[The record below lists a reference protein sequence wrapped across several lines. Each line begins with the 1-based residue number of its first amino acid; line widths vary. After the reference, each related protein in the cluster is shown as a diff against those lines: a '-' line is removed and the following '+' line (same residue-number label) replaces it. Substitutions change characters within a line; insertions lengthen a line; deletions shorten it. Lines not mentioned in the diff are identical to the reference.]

1 MTVALAEPVG
11 LGARRAPSRVVFG
24 PHETNLG
31 RLRGISERHAAYYAR
46 RARGGA
52 GLIVTET
59 ASVHPS
65 DWPYERAPLASD
77 CAAGWSATAASC
89 HPHGALVL
97 ASLGHAGMQ
106 GSSAYS
112 QRALWA
118 PSRVP
123 DPATREMP
131 MVMERPEIEALVA
144 GFASAARTAATAG
157 LDGVEINAGQHS
169 LLRQFQ
175 SGLTN
180 LRDDPYG
187 TDRLLLTEQVLRA
200 ARSALGPGL
209 VLGVRLCCDELAPWA
224 GVTPEVAAEQAARL
238 AGLADYLVVVRGSI
252 FSVSATRPDLH
263 AEPGFN
269 LEVCRQIRAAVGA
282 TAAVVFQGSVVDPD
296 EADRALRDGAA
307 DLVEMTRAQIAD
319 PDLVAR
325 CRDGHPGRV
334 RPCLLCNQMCMA
346 RDARNPVVSCVVE
359 PRSGHEMTDPDPAG
373 DGQSGGQ
380 VLVVGSGPA
389 GLEAGRV
396 LALRGQQV
404 TLAERRGHLG
414 GMLAAAALVHGRSR
428 LGAVLD
434 WWQRELDR
442 LGVSVKL
449 GTEITVA
456 DLDAAAADG
465 TQVLLATG
473 SVPGPRRYRI
483 TADARVVEAADLV
496 ELAQADGLAAL
507 PAGPALVFDPIGGP
521 VGVGVAELLAAAGRP
536 TSIVTQDQVAG
547 TQLARTGDLADANTR
562 LLRAGV
568 RRELRSLLR
577 EAAGDHAVLEDVWTG
592 ERRTVECALVV
603 HCGHRLPEQA
613 LYLSRPGTPRAGDC
627 VAPRTVHEAVLEARR
642 VAMAV
647 GAAPV
652 RPLVAAGQRTLAGS
666 GR

>member
-1 MTVALAEPVG
+1 MTVTLAEPVG
-11 LGARRAPSRVVFG
+11 LGPRRAPSRVVFG

-131 MVMERPEIEALVA
+131 MVMEQPEIEALIA
-144 GFASAARTAATAG
+144 GFASAAGTAATAG

-169 LLRQFQ
+169 LLRQFH

-187 TDRLLLTEQVLRA
+187 ADRLLLTEQVLRA
-200 ARSALGPGL
+200 ARGALGPDL

-269 LEVCRQIRAAVGA
+269 LEVCQQIRTAISG
-282 TAAVVFQGSVVDPD
+282 TAAVVLQGSVVDPD
-296 EADRALRDGAA
+296 AADRALRGGAA

-325 CRDGHPGRV
+325 CRDGHPRRV

-346 RDARNPVVSCVVE
+346 RDARNPVVSCVLE

-373 DGQSGGQ
+373 DGPPGGQ
-380 VLVVGSGPA
+380 VLVVGGGPA
-389 GLEAGRV
+389 GLEAARV
-396 LALRGQQV
+396 LALRGHRV
-404 TLAERRGHLG
+404 TVAERGGHLG

-428 LGAVLD
+428 LGTVLD

-442 LGVSVKL
+442 LGASVKL

-577 EAAGDHAVLEDVWTG
+577 EAAADHAVLEDVWTG

-603 HCGHRLPEQA
+603 HCGHRLPEQT

-647 GAAPV
+647 GAAP
-652 RPLVAAGQRTLAGS
+652 RPLVAVGQHTPAGG